1 MWEVIREL
9 VGRGTTLLL
18 TTQYLEEADRL
29 ADEIVVIDH
38 GRAIARGSA
47 DQLKAEVGG
56 ERVELAVEHPAQLSA
71 ARAVI
76 AEVAVGDVLVDE
88 HTHSLTAPVAGGAGV
103 LMQLLRRLDMA
114 EVAVLDIGLRRPT
127 LDDVF
132 LSLTGHTAE
141 PGAPAAETAETP
153 LGASA
158 ASADPDRQDR
168 GDGGSPLATQERGRS
183 S

>member
-1 MWEVIREL
+1 

-56 ERVELAVEHPAQLSA
+56 ERVELAVQHPAQLSA

-76 AEVAVGDVLVDE
+76 AEVSVGEVQVDE

-141 PGAPAAETAETP
+141 PGAPAAETADAP
-153 LGASA
+153 LGAVA
-158 ASADPDRQDR
+158 ASTDPDRQDR
-168 GDGGSPLATQERGRS
+168 GDGGSPLATQQRGTTS
-183 S
+183 